1 MVPEAFRV
9 AAAVQAGRPL
19 DGRPVSDPVAEVR
32 RRCRDAF
39 RRTDLLSRLIPTIE
53 DVLAAGGL
61 PVPEAPPEA
70 MPVAFEAPEQLGDA
84 GHRG

>member
-1 MVPEAFRV
+1 MVNAPGLSVDTHMHAWKIEPPRYTLEQTLV
-9 AAAVQAGRPL
+9 DVPL
-19 DGRPVSDPVAEVR
+19 PTT
-32 RRCRDAF
+32 DA
-39 RRTDLLSRLIPTIE
+39 TIE

>member
-1 MVPEAFRV
+1 ME
-9 AAAVQAGRPL
+9 
-19 DGRPVSDPVAEVR
+19 GRPVDNPVSEVR

-39 RRTDLLSRLIPTIE
+39 RRTAILAKLIPAIE
-53 DVLAAGGL
+53 EVLAAGGL

-70 MPVAFEAPEQLGDA
+70 MPVAFEDPKPAGTVESDA

>member
-1 MVPEAFRV
+1 VEAG
-9 AAAVQAGRPL
+9 QPL
-19 DGRPVSDPVAEVR
+19 EGATITDPVAAVR

-39 RRTDLLSRLIPTIE
+39 CRTNLLARLVPSIE

-61 PVPEAPPEA
+61 PVPPPADEA
-70 MPVAFEAPEQLGDA
+70 MPVAIPLLEELGDA